1 MITILD
7 YEGREEWRSL
17 LAEMNADD
25 VYFSPE
31 YLKVNETIIGGKLE
45 CCVYQDAEEVVLYP
59 YLRRRIDGSEL
70 FDITSAYGYGG
81 HVTSTPGASLARF
94 HAAFCRYCR
103 ETDVVSEFIRFH
115 PLYENHAQ
123 AERGLLRIRYRQPVV
138 TLHYDGSASAF
149 EREIRKEAWKKV
161 RKAQNHGVQVVE
173 DVGAEHYPDFIE
185 LYKETM
191 DFKRARDF
199 YYFNPAFFAAFR
211 RLMAARSL
219 LFVAW
224 YEGGVVGGLLV
235 LHGGGFAYNFL
246 SCSRP
251 EYRRL
256 GTNDLL
262 QLRALQ
268 WAQAAGMK
276 AYLLGGGLD
285 GEDSLFHFKA
295 KFSSQRKGF
304 FVGERIHLSQVY
316 DDLSRQAIERR
327 NGDPDESA
335 ATSWFP
341 LYRSVPQEQEAL
353 THEA

>member
-1 MITILD
+1 VTI
-7 YEGREEWRSL
+7 RHAKRSVSIPVEIRVRTFRL
-17 LAEMNADD
+17 PRPGTLATAFGL
-25 VYFSPE
+25 YAWALSRGYHGHKP
-31 YLKVNETIIGGKLE
+31 
-45 CCVYQDAEEVVLYP
+45 YQDVMSVETYARWGKPAGAGGFYAEVIIAPGFEAEAME
-59 YLRRRIDGSEL
+59 RI
-70 FDITSAYGYGG
+70 
-81 HVTSTPGASLARF
+81 
-94 HAAFCRYCR
+94 
-103 ETDVVSEFIRFH
+103 
-115 PLYENHAQ
+115 
-123 AERGLLRIRYRQPVV
+123 
-138 TLHYDGSASAF
+138 
-149 EREIRKEAWKKV
+149 
-161 RKAQNHGVQVVE
+161 
-173 DVGAEHYPDFIE
+173 
-185 LYKETM
+185 
-191 DFKRARDF
+191 
-199 YYFNPAFFAAFR
+199 
-211 RLMAARSL
+211 AAREGWGKNVRL
-219 LFVAW
+219 LDTGELTDQPDPAAAIK
-224 YEGGVVGGLLV
+224 YVVGGLLV